1 MNPNSRQVL
10 PGFGLGLSTT
20 VLYLTCLVLLPLM
33 ATVWKAAG
41 LSWAEF
47 SAAVWSERAIA
58 AYTLTFST
66 SLQAAAINVVLG
78 VLVAWTLVRYEFFGK
93 RFIDALVD
101 VPLAL
106 PTAVAGL
113 VYASLYVKS
122 GWVGQFLAPLNV
134 EIAYTRAGIV
144 LVLVFT
150 GFPFVVRAVQP
161 VLQDIDRESEQAAE
175 TLGANRWQL
184 FRRVIFPVLISPAL
198 TGFTLAFARALG
210 EYGSVIF
217 ISSNMPF
224 QTEIAS
230 VLIVSRLEEFA
241 YREAAAIAVVLLA
254 VSFLLLVV
262 INLLERWSQPGSAS
276 RPVRM
281 GVRGLGWILGWP
293 FSWLANRFPSS
304 GFSST
309 AAVRLSP
316 FAPSFL
322 IGLTV
327 AIIAILIVL
336 PLANVFA
343 RAFGEGIATYWSS
356 LRNPDTLH
364 AIFLTL
370 VVAPLAV
377 AMNTVFGVAAAYTVA
392 RYRFPGRTLLTSLI
406 DVPFS
411 VSPVVAGLAFVLLFG
426 LNAPLGAWLKSH
438 GYQVIFAPPGLVLA
452 TAFVTVPF
460 VARELIPVLE
470 AQGAEEEIAAR
481 SLGASGWQMF
491 WRVTLPNIRWGLIY
505 GVILCN
511 ARAMGEFGAVYVVSG
526 RITGQTDTMPLR
538 IEKLFQ
544 GINAHEQTAAFAL
557 ASILTLLSL
566 ITLAIKTVVERRL
579 QAELGKAVG
588 TFSVPSGREE
598 KDNGTRSPGLRPTTT
613 LPNLLP
619 TGEKTKP

>member
-10 PGFGLGLSTT
+10 PGFRLGLSTT
-20 VLYLTCLVLLPLM
+20 LLYLTCLVLLPLI
-33 ATVWKAAG
+33 ATVWKAAD

-47 SAAVWSERAIA
+47 VAAVWSERAIA

-78 VLVAWTLVRYEFFGK
+78 VFVAWTLVRYEFFGK
-93 RFIDALVD
+93 RLIDALVD

-113 VYASLYVKS
+113 VYASLYVKN
-122 GWVGQFLAPLNV
+122 GWIGQFLAPLNV
-134 EIAYTRAGIV
+134 ELAYTRSGIV

-184 FRRVIFPVLISPAL
+184 FSRVIFPVLISPAL
-198 TGFTLAFARALG
+198 TGFTLALARALG

-230 VLIVSRLEEFA
+230 VLVVSRLEEFA

-254 VSFLLLVV
+254 VSFLLLVL
-262 INLLERWSQPGSAS
+262 INILERWSQPGSAS
-276 RPVRM
+276 RPVRL

-293 FSWLANRFPSS
+293 FVWLTNRLPQSA
-304 GFSST
+304 T
-309 AAVRLSP
+309 TVRLSP
-316 FAPSFL
+316 RLVPPFL

-327 AIIAILIVL
+327 AIVAILIVL

-343 RAFGEGIATYWSS
+343 RALGEGVAVYWSS
-356 LRNPDTLH
+356 LVNPDTLH

-377 AMNTVFGVAAAYTVA
+377 TMNTVFGIAAAYTVA

-491 WRVTLPNIRWGLIY
+491 WRVTLPNIRWGLLY
-505 GVILCN
+505 GIILCN

-544 GINAHEQTAAFAL
+544 GINATEQTTAFAL

-566 ITLAIKTVVERRL
+566 ITLVIKTVVERRL
-579 QAELGKAVG
+579 QSELRN
-588 TFSVPSGREE
+588 S
-598 KDNGTRSPGLRPTTT
+598 
-613 LPNLLP
+613 LP
-619 TGEKTKP
+619 TEDRKGS